1 MKPSWRVV
9 VSVLVIM
16 LGLATGSALAQSYP
30 TKPVRLVVPF
40 PAGGAVDTVARTL
53 GQKLSETLKQQVVVE
68 NRAGAGGN
76 IGTDAVA
83 KAAPDGYTILM
94 TTHGHAISPNLYRK
108 LPYDS
113 VKDFAPVTQLTSSF
127 LLLVASPSLPA
138 ASLKELIALA
148 KAKPGSLNYGSTGLG
163 APPHLVTELVKI
175 MAGIDMAHIPYK
187 GDAPLFSA
195 LLGGEV
201 QVAFVPPVTGLP
213 HVKSGRLRALAVTSA
228 KRSPTLPDVPTVAE
242 AGVSGFEYTG
252 WLAILAPAGT
262 PREIVGKLQGD
273 IARLLATPEMRDRFL
288 GWGYEPVAGTP
299 EDFAARLRA
308 DIARYAKVI
317 KEARIP
323 LVD

>member
-1 MKPSWRVV
+1 MKPSWRLTAPVAF
-9 VSVLVIM
+9 LV
-16 LGLATGSALAQSYP
+16 LGLAAPEALAQSYP

-53 GQKLSETLKQQVVVE
+53 GQKLGERLRQQVVIE

-83 KAAPDGYTILM
+83 KSAPDGYTILM

-108 LPYDS
+108 LSYDS
-113 VKDFAPVTQLTSSF
+113 IKDFTPVTQLTSSF
-127 LLLVASPSLPA
+127 LLLVANPSLPA
-138 ASLKELIALA
+138 TSLKELIAVA
-148 KAKPGSLNYGSTGLG
+148 KAKPGTLNYGSTGFG
-163 APPHLVTELVKI
+163 APPHLVTELVKM

-187 GDAPLFSA
+187 GDAPLFTA
-195 LLGGEV
+195 LLSGEV
-201 QVAFVPPVTGLP
+201 LVAFVPPVTGLP
-213 HVKSGRLRALAVTSA
+213 HVKGGRLRALAVTSA

-242 AGVSGFEYTG
+242 AGVAGFEYSG

-262 PREIVGKLQGD
+262 PREA
-273 IARLLATPEMRDRFL
+273 IARLNGEIAKIVATPEMRDRFL

-299 EDFAARLRA
+299 DEFATRLRA

-317 KEARIP
+317 KEAKIP

>member
-1 MKPSWRVV
+1 MKPSWRRAALV
-9 VSVLVIM
+9 VSIV
-16 LGLATGSALAQSYP
+16 LGLTAGTALAQGYP

-53 GQKLSETLKQQVVVE
+53 GQKLGETWKQQVLVE

-83 KAAPDGYTILM
+83 KAPPDGYTILM

-108 LPYDS
+108 LPYDP
-113 VKDFAPVTQLTSSF
+113 VKDFTPVTQLTSSF
-127 LLLVASPSLPA
+127 LLLVANPSLPA

-148 KAKPGSLNYGSTGLG
+148 KARPGSLNYGSTGLG

-187 GDAPLFSA
+187 GDAPLFTA

-213 HVKSGRLRALAVTSA
+213 HVKGGRLRALAVTSA
-228 KRSPTLPDVPTVAE
+228 RRSPTLPDVPTVAE
-242 AGVSGFEYTG
+242 AGVPGFEYSG

-262 PREIVGKLQGD
+262 PREIIGKLNGD
-273 IARLLATPEMRDRFL
+273 IVKVVAVPEMRDRFL
-288 GWGYEPVAGTP
+288 GWGYEPVAGAP
-299 EDFAARLRA
+299 EAFAGRLRA
-308 DIARYAKVI
+308 DIARYARVI
-317 KEARIP
+317 KEAKIP

>member
-1 MKPSWRVV
+1 MKPSWRLSAPIAFLVV
-9 VSVLVIM
+9 
-16 LGLATGSALAQSYP
+16 GLAASNALSQSYP

-53 GQKLSETLKQQVVVE
+53 GQKLGESLRQQVVIE

-83 KAAPDGYTILM
+83 KSAPDGYTILM

-108 LPYDS
+108 LSYDS
-113 VKDFAPVTQLTSSF
+113 IKDFTPVTQLTSSF
-127 LLLVASPSLPA
+127 LLLVANPSLPA
-138 ASLKELIALA
+138 TSLKELIAVA

-163 APPHLVTELVKI
+163 APPHLVTELVKL

-187 GDAPLFSA
+187 GDAPLFTA

-201 QVAFVPPVTGLP
+201 QLAFVPPVTGLP
-213 HVKSGRLRALAVTSA
+213 HVRAGRLRALAVTSG

-242 AGVSGFEYTG
+242 AGVPGFEYSG

-262 PREIVGKLQGD
+262 PREVVGKLQGD
-273 IARLLATPEMRDRFL
+273 IAKVVGTPEMRDRFL

-299 EDFAARLRA
+299 EEFAGRLRA
-308 DIARYAKVI
+308 DIARYARVI
-317 KEARIP
+317 KDAKIP